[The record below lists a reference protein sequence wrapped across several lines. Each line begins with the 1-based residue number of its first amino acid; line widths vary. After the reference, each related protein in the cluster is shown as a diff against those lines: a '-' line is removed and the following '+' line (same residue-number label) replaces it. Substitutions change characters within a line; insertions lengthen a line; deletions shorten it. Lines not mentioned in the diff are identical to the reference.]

1 MVAHAKEAPCRSREL
16 ESRGLCSTH
25 SQLRRAQFNPGVE
38 RLPDPK
44 QEIQF
49 ELRTIRRKCRVRLDL
64 NDPWLHLLGPTLP
77 ASQEVDELVDKPGVA
92 ELNVQMPQPF
102 SVSAAGVADSFL
114 SLSALPAPRQLVE
127 RGISVT

>member
-1 MVAHAKEAPCRSREL
+1 M
-16 ESRGLCSTH
+16 
-25 SQLRRAQFNPGVE
+25 E

-64 NDPWLHLLGPTLP
+64 NDPWFYLLGPTFP
-77 ASQEVDELVDKPGVA
+77 ASQEVDELVDKRGVA

-102 SVSAAGVADSFL
+102 SASAAGVADSFP

>member
-16 ESRGLCSTH
+16 ESRGLCSTD

-64 NDPWLHLLGPTLP
+64 NDPWFHLLGPTLP
-77 ASQEVDELVDKPGVA
+77 ASQEVDELVDKREVA

-102 SVSAAGVADSFL
+102 SASAAGVADSFP